1 MTSDVER
8 YPLSWP
14 ASWRRTLPHAR
25 RLGTFGRMAADPGSS
40 WRRRRDLSIADGR
53 SRLLEE
59 LARLHATHVVISTN
73 VPTRQ
78 DGLPYSNARPP
89 ADPGV
94 AVYFTLGRAPRVLAC
109 DRYRTVADNLAA
121 IAGHVS
127 ALRAIE
133 RYGVGSLEQAF
144 AGYTALPPEPSSDW
158 HLVLGV
164 SPSAS
169 LEDIETAYRAAA
181 LKAHPDRGGSH
192 DAMTRLNTARMA
204 AKRARGA
211 A

>member
-1 MTSDVER
+1 MTADVER

-14 ASWRRTLPHAR
+14 SGWRRTLPHQR
-25 RLGTFGRMAADPGSS
+25 RPGTFGRMAADPGSS

-53 SRLLEE
+53 VRLLNE
-59 LARLHATHVVISTN
+59 LARLRASHVLISSN

-109 DRYRTVADNLAA
+109 DRFRTVADNLAA

-133 RYGVGSLEQAF
+133 RYSVGSLEQAF

-164 SPSAS
+164 SPHAD
-169 LEDIETAYRAAA
+169 LETIETAYRVAAF
-181 LKAHPDRGGSH
+181 KAHPDRGGTH
-192 DAMTRLNTARMA
+192 EAMTRINAARDA
-204 AKRARGA
+204 ARRAKGA